1 MYSFISNGDFKKG
14 WIIDLYFIRAPFSV
28 WDRQYIEN
36 RGRDCLQN
44 ACFKQRSEFNNH
56 FCGIVMRQRLYR
68 AQWGKC
74 KEVEVLVTVNGLFSV
89 MWLEEPQRFGVF
101 CLSIMLSP
109 TPFSPS
115 PNNWTPC
122 CTPHDPSGSPR
133 LYQWALYIRIP
144 SQRQEPPALV
154 KSFPLTVIMRNTN
167 HMLDT
172 KWFHIIELPNKKSK

>member
-1 MYSFISNGDFKKG
+1 MHALSKDQNLTIIS
-14 WIIDLYFIRAPFSV
+14 A
-28 WDRQYIEN
+28 
-36 RGRDCLQN
+36 
-44 ACFKQRSEFNNH
+44 
-56 FCGIVMRQRLYR
+56 VMRQRLYR

-172 KWFHIIELPNKKSK
+172 KWFHIIELPNKKSKWYVEFHGCYPWAWYLPA